1 MHRVPHGRWARIGAA
16 AVLAMTLVVPASL
29 ASPVATHA
37 ASPLVLRV
45 GTTQDLSSLNPWNAS
60 LVVDYEAFQ
69 LSYDL
74 LVGLGNDLQPIPAFA
89 ESWSRSGDGLSWTFK
104 IRPGMKWSD
113 GQPATSEDAR
123 FTIQFV
129 LDAHKK
135 DQSVGLGYI
144 SAYFVNAGISA
155 VSAPDPETLVVTTA
169 YPTDR
174 VLTLDAPIL
183 PKHVWEKQTLDK
195 VADFAN
201 DAPVVGTGPY
211 QAVEWKTGQFARF
224 QRNPYYWGPRGAAD
238 EVDLR
243 FFPDAQDTMVQAFK
257 KGELDYIRNPSPQ
270 QFDQLKSMPG
280 VTTIN
285 APGTGYE
292 ELAFNCY
299 AKPIPGGGPST
310 SAMGDPAFRDAVGY
324 AIDRQTLVDK
334 VLHGYGTPGSTI
346 VPPYYV
352 KFHAEPQTPRMFD
365 LAVAAQKLDAAG
377 YKLNASGQ
385 RLDKDGKVL
394 NLRLYFPNSDP
405 VYGTLGQYIVDWFG
419 QVGIKVKGQ
428 AFDSGALTDILL
440 PPEAGA
446 KDKAS
451 FDMFIWGWE
460 GDNGDPDSLLQVLLT
475 SEIGNLSDSSWS
487 NPAYDTLYAKEN
499 QAPDA
504 NARAT
509 AMGELQQLAY
519 DQAPYQILVYDDGLA
534 AYRTDRFGGWHQM
547 PSGSGVPLFVVGN
560 VDYTQLTDATAPASP
575 SPAAS
580 VAAASGAPSASA
592 GAGGVVAASSAPVA
606 TPATTPAE
614 SSSSSSTTPLL
625 VGAIVLI
632 VILAVGILAWRRGM
646 RRGGPLE
653 DE

>member
-1 MHRVPHGRWARIGAA
+1 MHRDPHWRWARIGAA
-16 AVLAMTLVVPASL
+16 AALAFALVAPASL
-29 ASPVATHA
+29 SSPTATHA

-89 ESWSRSGDGLSWTFK
+89 ESWSSSGDGLSWTFK

-123 FTIQFV
+123 FTIQFA
-129 LDAHKK
+129 LDAKK
-135 DQSVGLGYI
+135 QDQSVGLGYI
-144 SAYFVNAGISA
+144 SAYFINAGISA
-155 VSAPDPETLVVTTA
+155 VSAPDPTTLVVTTR

-183 PKHVWEKQTLDK
+183 PKHIWEKQTLDK
-195 VADFAN
+195 VADFPN

-224 QRNPYYWGPRGAAD
+224 QRNPNYWGLRGAAD
-238 EVDLR
+238 EVVLR

-257 KGELDYIRNPSPQ
+257 KGELDYIRNPSAQ
-270 QFDQLKSMPG
+270 QFDQLKTTPG
-280 VTTIN
+280 VTTVA

-299 AKPIPGGGPST
+299 AKPIPGGGAST
-310 SAMGDPAFRDAVGY
+310 SAMRDPAFRNAVGY

-334 VLHGYGTPGSTI
+334 VLHGHGTAGSTI

-352 KFHAEPQTPRMFD
+352 KFHAEPQPPVTFD

-394 NLRLYFPNSDP
+394 NLRLYFPNSSP

-428 AFDSGALTDILL
+428 AFEDGALTDLLL

-446 KDKAS
+446 KDKAD
-451 FDMFIWGWE
+451 FDMFIWGWV

-487 NPAYDTLYAKEN
+487 SPEYDKLYDKEN

-504 NARAT
+504 DARKA

-519 DQAPYQILVYDDGLA
+519 EQAPYQILVYDDELA
-534 AYRTDRFGGWHQM
+534 AYRTDRFAGWQQM
-547 PSGSGVPLFVVGN
+547 PSGSGTPLFVVGN
-560 VDYTQLTDATAPASP
+560 IDYTQLTDATAPASP

-580 VAAASGAPSASA
+580 SATASGAPSASA
-592 GAGGVVAASSAPVA
+592 GASGVAGVNPSPAA
-606 TPATTPAE
+606 TPATSPAD
-614 SSSSSSTTPLL
+614 SSSSSSTTLLL
-625 VGAIVLI
+625 VGVIVLI
-632 VILAVGILAWRRGM
+632 VILAAGILIWRRGM
-646 RRGGPLE
+646 RRGGPVE